1 MHLTFFQ
8 TSQRTKPSVAPSITQ
23 RIPKCFLFQI
33 PQQTGRPGPFFQKP
47 TDPPP
52 RPFRPFFF
60 LRGNVRPSRAA
71 GVRVEAEFGQ
81 ENPNTVPRE
90 LGSMGYV
97 GDETIYVAWERM
109 SGLG

>member
-1 MHLTFFQ
+1 MSHLASPKGSQSVFF
-8 TSQRTKPSVAPSITQ
+8 SK
-23 RIPKCFLFQI
+23 FLN
-33 PQQTGRPGPFFQKP
+33 RLADLAHFFQKP